1 MDFTTLTFFSK
12 ELVKVAFGEKE
23 HTLLGTGS
31 VDMFGKPKKSLA
43 KSLGYNAQ
51 ELARGA
57 RSADEGITHPFNPI
71 GFNTFHTGAGSSA
84 KDQGKTFRRNLDS
97 AVNNYDKAMFEHL
110 EGRNPSRFVSRAQSG
125 QGITLHG
132 VADIKHRQGPLEQ
145 GYATRGRRVLP
156 GYVSSGIEH
165 VKSDFAEKDK
175 KNTTVGTIKK
185 LVKAKMNGEELSHG
199 TNAIDELTG
208 TVSDKRAVRR
218 SEAILRTTKKK
229 AIKKIIDRGY
239 SPEQAEEAWRAINSI
254 EGSKNLRKAAKG
266 RTILRTL
273 ASKLF

>member
-1 MDFTTLTFFSK
+1 MQLYYFADEIIKL
-12 ELVKVAFGEKE
+12 AYGNKE

-31 VDMFGKPKKSLA
+31 VDMFGVPKKSLA
-43 KSLGYNAQ
+43 KALGYNAQ
-51 ELARGA
+51 ELARSA
-57 RSADEGITHPFNPI
+57 RSADEGLTHPFNPI

-84 KDQGKTFRRNLDS
+84 KDQGRTFRRNLDA
-97 AVNNYDKAMFEHL
+97 AVDNYYRAMFEHL
-110 EGRNPSRFVSRAQSG
+110 EGRDPSRFVSRAQSG

-132 VADIKHRQGPLEQ
+132 VADIKHRLGPLEQ
-145 GYATRGRRVLP
+145 GYSTRGRRILP

-165 VKSDFAEKDK
+165 VKSDFAEKGK
-175 KNTTVGTIKK
+175 KNTTADTIKR
-185 LVKAKMNGEELSHG
+185 LVRAKMEGEEISPG

-229 AIKKIIDRGY
+229 AIKKIIARGY

-254 EGSKNLRKAAKG
+254 KSSKKLRRSAKG

-273 ASKLF
+273 ASKFF

>member
-1 MDFTTLTFFSK
+1 MYCNKFFTD
-12 ELVKVAFGEKE
+12 ELIKLAFGEKE

-31 VDMFGKPKKSLA
+31 VDMFGNAKKSTA
-43 KSLGYNAQ
+43 KSLGYNAK

-57 RSADEGITHPFNPI
+57 RSADEGVTHPFNPV
-71 GFNTFHTGAGSSA
+71 GFNTFHTGAGSTA
-84 KDQGKTFRRNLDS
+84 KAQGKTFRKNLDS
-97 AVNNYDKAMFEHL
+97 AVSNYDKAMFEHL
-110 EGRNPSRFVSRAQSG
+110 EGRDPSRFVSRAQSG

-132 VADIKHRQGPLEQ
+132 VADIKHRQGPIEQ
-145 GYATRGRRVLP
+145 GYATRGRKILP

-165 VKSDFAEKDK
+165 VKSDFADEGA

-185 LVKAKMNGEELSHG
+185 IVKAKMKGEDLPHG

-208 TVSDKRAVRR
+208 TVSDKRAVKR

-229 AIKKIIDRGY
+229 AIRKIVERGY
-239 SPEQAEEAWRAINSI
+239 SPAQAEEAWQAINSI
-254 EGSKNLRKAAKG
+254 QGSKKLRRSAKG

-273 ASKLF
+273 LSKF